1 MPTEGDTHIP
11 LLGVSAGND
20 GGKNLMGL
28 SYETGKKWQVLCGG
42 GQNKEPS
49 SRSKDTTHHV
59 VILLR
64 NGNQGSA
71 YIDGQ
76 RVGGGEACALENT
89 DSEEISHFYIGGDG
103 KGTENT
109 GGQEGVSVTV
119 TNVLLY
125 NRPLSSEEIGAFNP
139 NKDPIQPLEKEA
151 AKPSTVSS
159 ASVVYSIPPVPA
171 TSQIAG
177 TLSTPAGTHPTEQG
191 QPMGSSGADS
201 GGASASAVPTVSTS
215 SAGKESV
222 MQVASGKSSDGTQ
235 NVDGGSTGVGEPT
248 MEKREGTD
256 AQKEE
261 VQPLNRDE
269 NATAPNSSLGNVS
282 QGNNSDAGT
291 MRGSGLLPSLLLL
304 GLWVFAAL

>member
-1 MPTEGDTHIP
+1 M
-11 LLGVSAGND
+11 GVRAGSD
-20 GGKNLMGL
+20 GGKNLIEL
-28 SYETGKKWQVLCGG
+28 SYETGKKWKVLCGKETP
-42 GQNKEPS
+42 KEPS
-49 SRSKDTTHHV
+49 STSKDTTHHV

-76 RVGGGEACALENT
+76 RVGGGEACKLENT

-103 KGTENT
+103 NSAGDA
-109 GGQEGVSVTV
+109 GSRGGVSVTV

-177 TLSTPAGTHPTEQG
+177 TSSTPAGTHLTEQG
-191 QPMGSSGADS
+191 QPMGSSGADR
-201 GGASASAVPTVSTS
+201 GGASASAVPTVSIPP
-215 SAGKESV
+215 AEKDSV
-222 MQVASGKSSDGTQ
+222 KQVASGKSSDGTQ
-235 NVDGGSTGVGEPT
+235 NVDGGSTGVGEPA

-291 MRGSGLLPSLLLL
+291 VCGSGLLPSLILLLL